1 MAAHHIILSLVYSR
15 KKLLTSSHLRWLM
28 PMEEC
33 VAYGNFSVSQS
44 FPGGVIKGQQ
54 TMEDDN
60 DAYVYECIES
70 LNISISI

>member
-1 MAAHHIILSLVYSR
+1 MWH
-15 KKLLTSSHLRWLM
+15 LTNVLFTFSHDEAGGASEIKFKENI

-54 TMEDDN
+54 TMEDEN
-60 DAYVYECIES
+60 DAYVYECI
-70 LNISISI
+70 